1 MANCQCVGAP
11 AVDVAGA
18 GIDGTD
24 KIVAARAGSVR
35 VDDIAGTAPLVAAAG
50 AVVAAAGVAVVAAG
64 AGVEPAV
71 AGADAEVAGAGVEAA
86 VATDAATVAAVG
98 GVVALSAGAT
108 LAGVIDASRAGPGRW
123 MSDGWA
129 VLAEGGGSS
138 VRVWAIQ
145 WR

>member
-1 MANCQCVGAP
+1 M
-11 AVDVAGA
+11 
-18 GIDGTD
+18 
-24 KIVAARAGSVR
+24 R

-50 AVVAAAGVAVVAAG
+50 AGAGVEPAIAGADAVAAG
-64 AGVEPAV
+64 AGVELAT
-71 AGADAEVAGAGVEAA
+71 AGE
-86 VATDAATVAAVG
+86 AATVAAVG

-129 VLAEGGGSS
+129 VLAEGGGSF
-138 VRVWAIQ
+138 VRVSVIQ